1 MKREL
6 ILIRHTKS
14 SWSNLSVSD
23 FDRPLK
29 KDREDDAK
37 NMARKLKELQ
47 LQPDLII
54 CSPALRIKQTAE
66 CFCDILKYDYSR
78 IQLEKSIYESTEE
91 EILAV
96 IRATDANVKALV
108 IIAHNP
114 SLTYFVNN
122 FLSQKID
129 ELPTTGVVWFEFEN
143 PDWDIYGTTPYKLRY
158 YLTPKTI

>member
-29 KDREDDAK
+29 NDRVDDAK
-37 NMARKLKELQ
+37 NMAKKLKELQ
-47 LQPDLII
+47 LQPGLII
-54 CSPALRIKQTAE
+54 CSPALRTRQTAE
-66 CFCDILKYDYSR
+66 YFCDILKYDNCK
-78 IQLEKSIYESTEE
+78 IQFEKSIYESTVE

-96 IRATDANVKALV
+96 IRATDANVKTLV

-114 SLTYFVNN
+114 SITNFVNN
-122 FLSQKID
+122 FLLKKID

-143 PDWDIYGTTPYKLRY
+143 PDWDIYGTTPCKLRY